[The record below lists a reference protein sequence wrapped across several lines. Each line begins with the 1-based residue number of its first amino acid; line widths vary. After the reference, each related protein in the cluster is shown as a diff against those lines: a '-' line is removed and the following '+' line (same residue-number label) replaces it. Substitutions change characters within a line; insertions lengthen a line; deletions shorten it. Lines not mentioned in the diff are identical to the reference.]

1 MLMNKRLRT
10 HLAVDPNTGMSAC
23 GAGPGALPARHV
35 CAVTCLRC
43 RRAMR
48 EERRRARAA
57 RATCGHFRTYPCRV
71 TDATGSA
78 IINYCHDCGVAVAPR
93 FRGAG

>member
-1 MLMNKRLRT
+1 
-10 HLAVDPNTGMSAC
+10 
-23 GAGPGALPARHV
+23 
-35 CAVTCLRC
+35 
-43 RRAMR
+43 MR